1 MQFGVTKHE
10 FYFSKIELH
19 ASIGQV
25 LFVVFEKFTSA
36 YLNQIAQEIML
47 LLANNLHEKPITESQ
62 NG

>member
-1 MQFGVTKHE
+1 MNLFFKNR
-10 FYFSKIELH
+10 LH

-36 YLNQIAQEIML
+36 YLNQIAQEIIL